1 MSALSSEF
9 MIEAVG
15 FIGGASTT
23 MAFVPQVI
31 KTYRTRSADDLSLIM
46 YMVFTLGVTCW
57 LLYGLGIGSMPVIAA
72 NAVTLLLVL
81 SVLVMKIVYTRGKTA
96 RAQK

>member
-1 MSALSSEF
+1 MSAFPSEF
-9 MIEAVG
+9 LVEAVG
-15 FIGGASTT
+15 FVGGASTT

-46 YMVFTLGVTCW
+46 YLVFTLGVTCW

-72 NAVTLLLVL
+72 NAATLLLVL
-81 SVLVMKIVYTRGKTA
+81 SVLFMKIIYTRGRAA
-96 RAQK
+96 RAER